1 MSRLNLTKLEI
12 YSLFHDDDDDNDND
26 KIKICPFCG
35 INTSIDDIDI
45 LEFFHRHCWI
55 EFRKKGIPDKI
66 PDNL

>member
-1 MSRLNLTKLEI
+1 MAKFKIHS
-12 YSLFHDDDDDNDND
+12 SLFLMMIMMI
-26 KIKICPFCG
+26 KSKICPFCG
-35 INTSIDDIDI
+35 INTAIDDIDI

>member
-1 MSRLNLTKLEI
+1 MAKFKIHS
-12 YSLFHDDDDDNDND
+12 SLFRNDDNDD
-26 KIKICPFCG
+26 KSKICPFCG

>member
-1 MSRLNLTKLEI
+1 MAKFKIHS
-12 YSLFHDDDDDNDND
+12 SLFRNDD
-26 KIKICPFCG
+26 KSKICPFCG